1 MDFVHQKVDSSS
13 LSKPIDL
20 EPQSDENSEQSA
32 IEAVCAALSATKRP
46 AILVDC
52 LVSRFGATRA
62 VQDITNH
69 LKFPTFSTSMGKSIV
84 DEKTN
89 AFFYGTYNGKVCP
102 HWMHNYIENESDLV
116 LEFGS
121 LLSDSN
127 TGGHSREIA
136 SQKLISVHP
145 NMVVCFGKSYESVS
159 MKSFLEKLHKRLL
172 KTSFIEPASLVVPP
186 SQEKETS
193 DQITQ
198 DYIWHR
204 LAAFLRPDDVL
215 IAESGTAQF
224 GFPDTTLPQNTTYI
238 TQVYYGSIGYSVGA
252 CLGAAIAKREEQSE
266 GRVVLVVGDGSLQLT
281 VQEVGTMIRLGL
293 KNIIIIVINNRGYT
307 IERAIHGPE
316 KAYNDITPYN
326 HQLMLLFFNHPSGR
340 ESSREARS
348 RSELETILNSPGFAD
363 AEALQLSGKM

>member
-159 MKSFLEKLHKRLL
+159 MKSCRSLSDILTRSNALTTRYLVLEKLHKRLL

-293 KNIIIIVINNRGYT
+293 KNII
-307 IERAIHGPE
+307 
-316 KAYNDITPYN
+316 
-326 HQLMLLFFNHPSGR
+326 M
-340 ESSREARS
+340 
-348 RSELETILNSPGFAD
+348 
-363 AEALQLSGKM
+363 